1 MEPRTATMRKIGV
14 GVVGLGDHA
23 LRSHVQHLA
32 GAGAALVGV
41 FDPDTEATAVFRG
54 TSVAIHPSLASL
66 LADPLVEAVIIC
78 SPDRFHADSLAE
90 AVAAGKHVLV
100 EKPAAAERDDLPALQ
115 LTLHAAKRNSLVV
128 SSCHPRR
135 FDPPFVSLKDRL
147 EYFRTQLG
155 EPLNV
160 SFDFF
165 YHRPSKAGL
174 HHGLLI
180 DHINHEIDL
189 VNWMFGYSEFRATKL
204 FDSEL
209 RYSACGVRDDGI
221 TFVFSGSRHL
231 DRRVYAEAMEVRF
244 ERGLVRLD
252 AEAGKLLV
260 HDYDA
265 DATYVDLCEATNY
278 ESRFQELNDD
288 FFTAIR
294 NSGKPYLS
302 AQDIIVNTETGIFLT
317 EDGVYDSSGEE

>member
-1 MEPRTATMRKIGV
+1 
-14 GVVGLGDHA
+14 
-23 LRSHVQHLA
+23 LA
-32 GAGAALVGV
+32 NSGAELVGV
-41 FDPDTEATAVFRG
+41 FDPDASATANFQG
-54 TSVAIHPSLASL
+54 TPVVVHPSLASL
-66 LADPLVEAVIIC
+66 LADSSVEAVIIC
-78 SPDRFHADSLAE
+78 SPDRFHADSLRA

-100 EKPAAAERDDLPALQ
+100 EKPAAADRHDLPTLGLALIV
-115 LTLHAAKRNSLVV
+115 AKRSSLVV

-135 FDPPFVSLKDRL
+135 FDPPFVSLKNRL
-147 EYFRTQLG
+147 DYFRTQFG
-155 EPLNV
+155 APLSV
-160 SFDFF
+160 TFDFF
-165 YHRPSKAGL
+165 YHRPSKSGL

-189 VNWMFGYSEFRATKL
+189 VNWMFGYSDFVATKL
-204 FDSEL
+204 FDSEV

-231 DRRVYAEAMEVRF
+231 ERRVYAETMEVRF

-252 AEAGKLLV
+252 AEAGKLFV

-265 DATYVDLCEATNY
+265 DATYVDLCDATNY

-288 FFTAIR
+288 FFNAIR

-317 EDGVYDSSGEE
+317 ESGVYNSHGDSEGFAAPQSQI